1 MRGKARIAASAA
13 LILALPACSAGAT
26 DPERPLSGVLTT
38 PTDIDLH
45 WQDERPG
52 IAGHVLEF
60 ATEEDGPYTVLR
72 YFAPQVTSYRHPG
85 LLPHTTFSYRLR
97 SYRGPTVRPVR
108 TALAEGL
115 RFTWT
120 DNSADEDG
128 FLLEIRKRNSRHY
141 DPVAVVAPNTESTE
155 FVPLPD
161 ERPATY
167 RVRAF
172 TLGEQ
177 SNVVRLTTGE
187 QARASGRAQPKTLSA
202 SSQCASS
209 SAMCSRGA
217 RERAWYIASICS
229 A

>member
-1 MRGKARIAASAA
+1 MRGKARIAVSAA

-26 DPERPLSGVLTT
+26 APERPLRGVLTT

-45 WQDERPG
+45 WRDTRPG

-60 ATEEDGPYTVLR
+60 ATEEAGPYTVLG
-72 YFAPQVTSYRHPG
+72 YLAPQVTSYRHPD

-108 TALAEGL
+108 TDLADGL

-120 DNSADEDG
+120 DNSPDEDG
-128 FLLEIRKRNSRHY
+128 FLLEIRKRNSHRY
-141 DPVAVVAPNTESTE
+141 DPVAVLAPNTEATA

-161 ERPATY
+161 ERHAAY

-172 TLGEQ
+172 VLGEQ

-187 QARASGRAQPKTLSA
+187 
-202 SSQCASS
+202 
-209 SAMCSRGA
+209 
-217 RERAWYIASICS
+217 
-229 A
+229 